1 MLLAQQK
8 LDVKEKKRANLFN
21 WRGQFT
27 PELVDYLLK
36 EFGNQTQT
44 VLDPFVGSGT
54 VLIESGRK
62 NMNSVGF
69 EINPSAYS
77 MAKFYTLLNLSFAEK
92 EEYLNELKQKIK
104 IILFDKEHLLL
115 WEKEEDY
122 RLKYRNL
129 LGFTQ
134 NILTIVKSDIEKIL
148 LMNLLF
154 ISENSKVNHL
164 KSAIYNSFDYIEK
177 ALFSI
182 PQKNIQVKV
191 HLADAR
197 ETDKFLKD
205 EIDIILTSPP
215 YINVFN
221 YHQNHRAIVEVAGW
235 NILKVAESEI
245 GANRKNRTNRFRT
258 VVQYALDIEL
268 ALQSFSKSLK
278 TNGLLIMVVG
288 KESNVRQVPFYN
300 GSMVKDLIRGLD
312 CFGTMN
318 NYERTFKNKFG
329 NDIKEDIIISS
340 KIKSCCNL
348 VSKAKIVAQKH
359 LELGLGFTNEE
370 IQKNEIKDV
379 MDNIDAI
386 KASPILNLNDIF
398 TNA

>member
-1 MLLAQQK
+1 MLTQQK
-8 LDVKEKKRANLFN
+8 LDVKGKKRANLFN

-36 EFGNQTQT
+36 EFGKENQTI
-44 VLDPFVGSGT
+44 LDPFVGSGT

-77 MAKFYTLLNLSFAEK
+77 MAQFYTLLNLSFAEK
-92 EEYLNELKQKIK
+92 QEYLNELKQRIK
-104 IILFDKEHLLL
+104 IILADKENLPL
-115 WEKEEDY
+115 WENSEDY
-122 RLKYRNL
+122 RLKYKNL
-129 LGFTQ
+129 LDFTKD
-134 NILTIVKSDIEKIL
+134 ILPLIFCATERIL

-154 ISENSKVNHL
+154 IAENSKLNHL
-164 KSAIYNSFDYIEK
+164 KSTIYNAFDYIEE
-177 ALFSI
+177 ALLSI
-182 PQKNIQVKV
+182 PEKKINVEV
-191 HLADAR
+191 RLADAR
-197 ETDKFLKD
+197 ATDKFLQN
-205 EIDIILTSPP
+205 EVDIILTSPP

-221 YHQNHRAIVEVAGW
+221 YHQNHRAIVEAAGW

-278 TNGLLIMVVG
+278 NNGLLIMVVG
-288 KESNVRQVPFYN
+288 NQSNVRQVPFYN
-300 GSMVKDLIRGLD
+300 GEMVKDLISELG
-312 CFGTMN
+312 CFSEMSN
-318 NYERTFKNKFG
+318 HERTFKNKFG
-329 NDIKEDIIISS
+329 NDIKEDIIIAS
-340 KIKSCCNL
+340 KIKNCDIL
-348 VSKAKIVAQKH
+348 VSKAKVIAQKH

-379 MDNIDAI
+379 LNTIDSI

-398 TNA
+398 ANA